1 MRVLLHPPTY
11 PLLPHHPSI
20 PLHWGIKPLQ
30 GQGPPLSLMPGK
42 APSGPLVLPLTPP
55 LGACAQSHGWLRA
68 SEHPYLY
75 WSGSGRA
82 SQETADQAPVS
93 KHFLASA
100 IVSGFGVC
108 MWNRFPGGSVSGWPF
123 FQSLLHTS
131 FLYIRFRGSVHYH
144 QGSRTWQHPG
154 RQDEL
159 RVLHLVPKA
168 NRRLTSR
175 QLG

>member
-1 MRVLLHPPTY
+1 MSIRIQQYCGHCGMKTVPDVAY
-11 PLLPHHPSI
+11 SSSSQAPSLGTLYSVQWLAVSI
-20 PLHWGIKPLQ
+20 HICICETLSKPL
-30 GQGPPLSLMPGK
+30 
-42 APSGPLVLPLTPP
+42 
-55 LGACAQSHGWLRA
+55 RR
-68 SEHPYLY
+68 ELY
-75 WSGSGRA
+75 
-82 SQETADQAPVS
+82 QAPVS
-93 KHFLASA
+93 KHFLTSA

-108 MWNRFPGGSVSGWPF
+108 MWNRFPGGSVSGWSF

-168 NRRLTSR
+168 NRRLTSPYKKAT
-175 QLG
+175 